1 MHSVFWENLAEQDF
15 RELDIFRRNFYEP
28 LLGHTL
34 QAYKPWACSASRLKK
49 ACSQQ

>member
-28 LLGHTL
+28 LQALGLFSFQTEESL
-34 QAYKPWACSASRLKK
+34 QSAVES
-49 ACSQQ
+49 SMV